1 MMVFAQNKRFP
12 HKKCLVLPQLSK
24 HVVLHY
30 IAKQDLGIT
39 LLYFPP
45 GGGGSC
51 IKSTGMLVRNFEK
64 RW

>member
-1 MMVFAQNKRFP
+1 MMVFAQNKRLP
-12 HKKCLVLPQLSK
+12 QKKCLVLSQLSK

-45 GGGGSC
+45 EGL
-51 IKSTGMLVRNFEK
+51 I
-64 RW
+64 